1 MDATANLEAL
11 RAAAVVVLGA
21 NHRAV
26 KAIARAIEA
35 HDAAVSQRA
44 YGEFRRLPG
53 PEQRAILALVNCPTW
68 LRWNA
73 EAALMGLRDEG

>member
-11 RAAAVVVLGA
+11 RAATVVVLGA

-35 HDAAVSQRA
+35 HDAAASQRA
-44 YGEFRRLPG
+44 YGEFHRLPG
-53 PEQRAILALVNCPTW
+53 PEQRAILALVNCPSW
-68 LRWNA
+68 LRRNA
-73 EAALMGLRDEG
+73 EAALTRSRA

>member
-21 NHRAV
+21 GHHTV
-26 KAIARAIEA
+26 KAIDRAIEA
-35 HDAAVSQRA
+35 HDAAVSERA
-44 YGEFRRLPG
+44 YHDFRRLPG

-68 LRWNA
+68 LRRNA
-73 EAALMGLRDEG
+73 EAAIVRSPGER